1 MSLYLPASI
10 LMYFHVCS
18 HVPSSLVFKQPKFR
32 IVPYYWNFIKVCF
45 LCVSQGL
52 ILRNF
57 RSRKSPNLG
66 QKRPNFSSKN
76 CWFSEKFSSRA
87 WRRGFNTPPPL
98 RGVQPRPKN
107 PRVFRPQQQFFRL
120 PPPGGNSNLAVSK
133 GAVGIFKGPIWTR
146 NPRVPT
152 YFSRQK
158 YHRKIRISNGLQV
171 IAILRLSFVYEFKW
185 LFDN

>member
-66 QKRPNFSSKN
+66 QKGPILAPKIVDFQKNFL
-76 CWFSEKFSSRA
+76 A
-87 WRRGFNTPPPL
+87 APDGAVLT
-98 RGVQPRPKN
+98 PRPPSGGYNRGRKTLGFFGRN
-107 PRVFRPQQQFFRL
+107 NSFSDCPRQ
-120 PPPGGNSNLAVSK
+120 G
-133 GAVGIFKGPIWTR
+133 
-146 NPRVPT
+146 
-152 YFSRQK
+152 
-158 YHRKIRISNGLQV
+158 V
-171 IAILRLSFVYEFKW
+171 IATLQCQNVL
-185 LFDN
+185 